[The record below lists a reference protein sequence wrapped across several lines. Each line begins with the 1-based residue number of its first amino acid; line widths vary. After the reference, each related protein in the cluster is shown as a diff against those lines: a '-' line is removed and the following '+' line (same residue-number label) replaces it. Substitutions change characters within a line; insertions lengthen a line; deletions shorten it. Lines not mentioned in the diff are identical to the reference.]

1 MSDMTYTYPAI
12 KNNKT
17 IKGKNWEEQK
27 MAVRRTDLYL
37 PANSEKF
44 ILKAPTLGADVI
56 TLDMEDAVP
65 PAEKETARKMVRE
78 HIKEMSVH
86 GSEAWVRINA
96 WDTGL
101 TMDDLNAVVI
111 EGLDGITLPKCSGAD
126 DVKRLDFIVTDLEE
140 KRGLPV
146 GKIKLAILIETA
158 IGVMNVDEAVFASDR
173 LVAVI
178 FGAVDYTRDMRV
190 TRTDTA
196 EEQIYAR
203 AKIGVA
209 ARAAGLVAEDA
220 PFPSYKD
227 DAAFEYN
234 TKTGAQLGF
243 EGRQII
249 HPSQIPIAERV
260 YSPDPERV
268 AWARKVTKAFEEEG
282 IAKGSASVPVDGQMV
297 DTPVYINAK
306 NVLER
311 AEEVMAK
318 DALKASLK

>member
-1 MSDMTYTYPAI
+1 
-12 KNNKT
+12 
-17 IKGKNWEEQK
+17 
-27 MAVRRTDLYL
+27 
-37 PANSEKF
+37 
-44 ILKAPTLGADVI
+44 
-56 TLDMEDAVP
+56 
-65 PAEKETARKMVRE
+65 MVRE